1 MSAGLRPAGRS
12 TGTSAAMAS
21 GDSGRKRTAATK
33 PTHMAAYAPSR
44 LDCRMGWAMWHST
57 IPRSIVAD
65 QIAYRHEVDEQAISV
80 RPILHSCRDFV
91 SRLSPFRT
99 LGILRLAH
107 GDLGFA
113 VPRQGSVLRLINPQI
128 RPQPFPLNES
138 LGRELV
144 LRTKGQDGLAANF
157 CDVDSH

>member
-1 MSAGLRPAGRS
+1 
-12 TGTSAAMAS
+12 
-21 GDSGRKRTAATK
+21 
-33 PTHMAAYAPSR
+33 
-44 LDCRMGWAMWHST
+44 MGWTTWHST

-80 RPILHSCRDFV
+80 RPILHPCRDFV

-113 VPRQGSVLRLINPQI
+113 VPRQGSVLRLINQYSSIEAAGEHPASDRSGRDAHRADRSCSI
-128 RPQPFPLNES
+128 TTPSATVPAGPAGGYTVFDVSVRRPWRLSRYP
-138 LGRELV
+138 R
-144 LRTKGQDGLAANF
+144 RTYRQGEDGM
-157 CDVDSH
+157 DSRRCA

>member
-1 MSAGLRPAGRS
+1 
-12 TGTSAAMAS
+12 
-21 GDSGRKRTAATK
+21 
-33 PTHMAAYAPSR
+33 MAACEAPR
-44 LDCRMGWAMWHST
+44 LVCRMGWAMWHST

-80 RPILHSCRDFV
+80 RPILYPCRDFV

-113 VPRQGSVLRLINPQI
+113 VPRQGFVLRLLNPQI
-128 RPQPFPLNES
+128 SPQPSPLNDS
-138 LGRELV
+138 LGRNLV
-144 LRTKGQDGLAANF
+144 LGTEGKNSLAANL

>member
-1 MSAGLRPAGRS
+1 MLEPR
-12 TGTSAAMAS
+12 
-21 GDSGRKRTAATK
+21 
-33 PTHMAAYAPSR
+33 HMAGVVEPTGACP
-44 LDCRMGWAMWHST
+44 MGGTMRHST

-138 LGRELV
+138 LGRKLV
-144 LRTKGQDGLAANF
+144 LGTEGQDSLTANF